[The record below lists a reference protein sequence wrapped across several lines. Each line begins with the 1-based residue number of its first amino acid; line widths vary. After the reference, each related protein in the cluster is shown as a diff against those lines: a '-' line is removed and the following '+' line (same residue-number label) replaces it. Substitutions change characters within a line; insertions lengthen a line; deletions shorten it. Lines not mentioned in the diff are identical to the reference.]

1 MYINVYIYKHFGLA
15 LHVLSLE
22 SYSFWK
28 YGLQKLILVIFVY
41 LNVFYYFFIRKTYS
55 FNNYEITDVYNG
67 LDHLLTNI
75 KYTDLQT

>member
-1 MYINVYIYKHFGLA
+1 MYIDVYIYKHLSLA
-15 LHVLSLE
+15 LGTW
-22 SYSFWK
+22 YFMYFWK

>member
-1 MYINVYIYKHFGLA
+1 MYINVYIYICKHFGLA
-15 LHVLSLE
+15 LGTWQFM
-22 SYSFWK
+22 YFWR